1 MSIGV
6 QRLMQESANVLLARR
21 KLVLDLVPGI
31 IGLSRSPRGSASAH
45 ARTGRR
51 HDRRGRHHDRYVL
64 VRRRPPS
71 FSGLYQPGEP
81 AGGC

>member
-21 KLVLDLVPGI
+21 KLVPGI
-31 IGLSRSPRGSASAH
+31 IGLSRSYVR
-45 ARTGRR
+45 ARTGR